1 VRCAGAHTIGRVK
14 CAIVRRFSIGDTDID
29 SGFRDF
35 LNTTVCPP
43 GSENPTS
50 GTPGNLTFPLT
61 DLDLVTPDTFDTNYY
76 KNIRNGEGLLPS
88 DQTLQATPGV
98 NQAFVAEFAANSRK
112 FFLQFSISMIKMGN
126 ISPLEGDDG
135 EIRLNCRQPNSDSVL
150 LKSRV
155 ASQ

>member
-14 CAIVRRFSIGDTDID
+14 CAIVRRFSIGDTDIN

-43 GSENPTS
+43 GSQNPTS